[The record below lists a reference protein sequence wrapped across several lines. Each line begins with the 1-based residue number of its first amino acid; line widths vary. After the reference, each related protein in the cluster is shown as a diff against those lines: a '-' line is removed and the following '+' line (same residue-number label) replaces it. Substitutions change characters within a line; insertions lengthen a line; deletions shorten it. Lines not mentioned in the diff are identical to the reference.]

1 MFFGNIALSILD
13 VEWTD
18 RGRSKSKLHPK
29 TKAFADFLLN
39 LHPGILSKRMRAER
53 NELQRLPSYDKS
65 LAPRL
70 AKRVSRPLRM
80 AGDTDDV
87 VDEWSSEWRKSQEDT
102 ATYLGRAGDIF
113 VKGLPT
119 VWVIAENS
127 VEGVHQGVHTLRG
140 KTRDHPWSVLAFER
154 KGDAEQYSHLASSPD
169 IVMTPVEWKSDQLV
183 DFCRGQGFEVA
194 FAPMGQL
201 VIPTASSE
209 QYDNDVT
216 TDDSASN
223 VTTELRKKDV
233 LAIMKLKVRDAM
245 NTRPRGLT
253 HSSEMEMLGQPC
265 MVLQGVAECWVV
277 MFNLMQ
283 PNEGVYTL
291 QNKEGKQYLLAFESE
306 GDARLF
312 AKKLQG
318 GSLGAGFE
326 TATPS
331 QWETQKLTKFCE
343 DGGFDVSLIADGT
356 NMIPPEVNMFDVE
369 AFERIGAKSPQL
381 SLGLEYQRALFEYL
395 LSKGSDSDS

>member
-154 KGDAEQYSHLASSPD
+154 
-169 IVMTPVEWKSDQLV
+169 
-183 DFCRGQGFEVA
+183 
-194 FAPMGQL
+194 
-201 VIPTASSE
+201 
-209 QYDNDVT
+209 
-216 TDDSASN
+216 
-223 VTTELRKKDV
+223 
-233 LAIMKLKVRDAM
+233 
-245 NTRPRGLT
+245 
-253 HSSEMEMLGQPC
+253 
-265 MVLQGVAECWVV
+265 
-277 MFNLMQ
+277 
-283 PNEGVYTL
+283 
-291 QNKEGKQYLLAFESE
+291 
-306 GDARLF
+306 
-312 AKKLQG
+312 
-318 GSLGAGFE
+318 
-326 TATPS
+326 
-331 QWETQKLTKFCE
+331 
-343 DGGFDVSLIADGT
+343 
-356 NMIPPEVNMFDVE
+356 
-369 AFERIGAKSPQL
+369 
-381 SLGLEYQRALFEYL
+381 
-395 LSKGSDSDS
+395 